1 MEPTKLSDDPRFRQ
15 KHQEEETCQINILFG
30 PLQQKDKFCRIQ
42 LKKGESLTFN
52 YNMRNQFTDVTRLA
66 RGLVFNNFNSLQ
78 FGEPDLQN
86 ALSHNLSLL
95 YRSFNLFNYTNVFAR
110 ASYTKN
116 IDQIRQL
123 TDFESVI
130 RTSTFFNSSF
140 AVDQSCIYLECSIGV
155 LREVSSS

>member
-1 MEPTKLSDDPRFRQ
+1 M
-15 KHQEEETCQINILFG
+15 
-30 PLQQKDKFCRIQ
+30 
-42 LKKGESLTFN
+42 FN
-52 YNMRNQFTDVTRLA
+52 S
-66 RGLVFNNFNSLQ
+66 FNSLQ

-130 RTSTFFNSSF
+130 RTSTFLI
-140 AVDQSCIYLECSIGV
+140 QV
-155 LREVSSS
+155 LLMKI